1 MQNKVLLVL
10 KIFIPHLLILMSLF
24 YFFKNQSGGDIAFN
38 LFLIVSFVLYAIVW
52 IYIAFNSDL
61 QSRITI
67 IIGLVLLALIEKI
80 LFYFIA

>member
-24 YFFKNQSGGDIAFN
+24 YFFKNQKGGDIAFN

-67 IIGLVLLALIEKI
+67 IIGLVLLALIERI